1 MTDATAVAPSDVSRP
16 LALTVMRGA
25 LRLLSAMAPG
35 AASRVAADLFM
46 KPRKFPTPAREVA
59 ILEHGTPFTVPLDA
73 STPGLAPSTHVQA
86 WRFGA
91 GPAIVLAHGWE
102 GRGSQL
108 TPFVAP
114 LVERGYSVI
123 TFDAPG
129 HGASPGSRSS
139 LPHFAWALRGV
150 ADAVGAPH
158 AIIAHSLGCAAAT
171 LALRDGLAVNRLVFL
186 SPPLNPVDYTARF
199 GDILGLDDTTLR
211 GMQQRIEERFLRKWN
226 EYSLAESARLMT
238 APLLVVHDRDD
249 RDTFWSEGAA
259 LAKAWPGATLKSTE
273 GLGHRRIL
281 REPSVIDDVTRFVAG

>member
-1 MTDATAVAPSDVSRP
+1 MTVAPATTPSEPSRP

-25 LRLLSAMAPG
+25 LRLLSAAAPG
-35 AASRVAADLFM
+35 VASRVAADLFM
-46 KPRKFPTPAREVA
+46 TPRRFPTPPREQA
-59 ILEHGTPFTVPLDA
+59 ILAQGTPFTVRLGA
-73 STPGLAPSTHVQA
+73 SREVRA
-86 WRFGA
+86 WRFGE
-91 GPAIVLAHGWE
+91 GSPVLLAHGWE

-114 LVERGYSVI
+114 LLERGYSVI

-150 ADAVGAPH
+150 ADSVGAPH

-171 LALRDGLAVNRLVFL
+171 LALRDGLTAARLVFIA
-186 SPPLNPVDYTARF
+186 PPLNPRDYTARF
-199 GDILGLDDTTLR
+199 GDILGLDAATIEGLQ
-211 GMQQRIEERFLRKWN
+211 MRIEERFARKWSD
-226 EYSLAESARLMT
+226 YSLEESARLMT
-238 APLLVVHDRDD
+238 APLLVVHDRED

-259 LAKAWPGATLKSTE
+259 LAKAWPGARLMTTE

-281 REPSVIDDVTRFVAG
+281 RDKQVIDDVTQFVDLLS